1 MKRRIAC
8 PGRSRKVSGTGGH
21 AGRFMALTI
30 ALASISVGTG
40 AKDAPAISTKNVV
53 LVHGALTDG
62 STWRGVY
69 DILTKD
75 GFQVRVVQQPL
86 TGLADDVAATKRVID
101 ELDGPIVLVG
111 HSYGGTIIT
120 VAGADPKVKALVYVA
135 ALQPDVGETTNQLAS
150 SKPGKVPASDLKASQ
165 DGFVSFDPARF
176 PSDMAADVIPAE
188 ARYLA
193 QSQMPVAAA
202 AFDVPV
208 KVAAWHDKP
217 SYGVIATEDLELSPA
232 LAHWMYERSGTKVTE
247 IRGSHLVY
255 VSRPRAVARVI
266 EAAARAAH

>member
-1 MKRRIAC
+1 MTTTGRIRLAL
-8 PGRSRKVSGTGGH
+8 
-21 AGRFMALTI
+21 AFALT
-30 ALASISVGTG
+30 
-40 AKDAPAISTKNVV
+40 AISLVAAAQDASATTARNIV

-75 GFQVRVVQQPL
+75 GFRVRVVQEPL
-86 TGLADDVAATKRVID
+86 TSLAEDVAATKRVID
-101 ELDGPIVLVG
+101 QLEGPVVLVG

-120 VAGADPKVKALVYVA
+120 VAGADPKVAALVYVA

-150 SKPGKVPASDLKASQ
+150 SKPGKVAGSDLTASP
-165 DGFVSFDPARF
+165 DGFVFFNPARF
-176 PSDMAADVIPAE
+176 PSDVAADVPPAD

-193 QSQMPVAAA
+193 QAQMPVAAA
-202 AFDVPV
+202 AFDAPV
-208 KVAAWHDKP
+208 TVAAWHDKS
-217 SYGVIATEDLELSPA
+217 SYGVIATDDLELSPA

-255 VSRPRAVARVI
+255 VSQPRAVARVI